1 MAFPLLSYARAGRGA
16 KGPSEFDATPAIVGA
31 VESWFTCWRLAADSI
46 SPMPYRRTE
55 NVSRRL
61 AARREAIIA
70 AARLAASEG
79 GLGAV
84 QIVPVAAKAGI
95 AAGTVYRYFPGKA
108 DLVAAL
114 LAEIS
119 ENETVALRRAA
130 AAAPG
135 PASALAAALM
145 TFAARALRQRRL
157 LYAAIAEPGVA
168 ELDAARTTF
177 RQALAA
183 EFAALIAAAAARGQ
197 LPEQDGALAVAALLG
212 LLVEGLLG
220 PLAPEAGG
228 RERDLVQSLTLVALR
243 ALGVADARARGL
255 VVQTAMPAD

>member
-1 MAFPLLSYARAGRGA
+1 
-16 KGPSEFDATPAIVGA
+16 
-31 VESWFTCWRLAADSI
+31 
-46 SPMPYRRTE
+46 MPYRRTE

-61 AARREAIIA
+61 AARRAAIIA
-70 AARLAASEG
+70 AARNAASEG
-79 GLGAV
+79 GLSAV

-95 AAGTVYRYFPGKA
+95 AAGTVYRYFPGKT

-119 ENETVALRRAA
+119 DSETAALRRAA

-135 PASALAAALM
+135 PASALAAAIT

-157 LYAAIAEPGVA
+157 LYAAIGEPVDA
-168 ELDAARTTF
+168 ELDAARATF

-183 EFAALIAAAAARGQ
+183 EFATLVAAAAARGQ
-197 LPEQDGALAVAALLG
+197 LPEEESGLQTAALLG

-220 PLAPEAGG
+220 PHAPEAAG
-228 RERDLVQSLTLVALR
+228 RERDLAQSLTLIALR

-255 VVQTAMPAD
+255 VVQTALPAG